1 MIPNRYFIFSIVA
14 AFYSA
19 IFSYL
24 GIIVNPAFA
33 PLIFIILSI
42 GITLIL
48 AFKIPNSLGKL
59 GATPIYR
66 WILFYLIIA
75 FIWVLLPNA
84 QATQREVRLIVLSL
98 IFLFIMTLLISFD
111 DNKLTI
117 TRKAILT
124 VTIFT
129 IAGNIAEFFI
139 PDLFSSLDSGYN
151 ITGRSAGLYLNAN
164 TSGEA
169 IILGMILS
177 YSMLDKKYRTFF
189 LVASLLGVIS
199 TFSRTAIASWFVVV
213 AILSY
218 GKVIDKKN
226 IAMVLGSLVLVGIF
240 IVPFVIHYIETN
252 LEAGTVTNLMTRLN
266 FFSSKSQGLDGS
278 QQQRL
283 EVARAALENFAN
295 NPLIGAGIA
304 HTSHWEF
311 PISTHNIYLKL
322 MAEYGIIGVFLYPLL
337 ILSTVWKA
345 KNEAVA
351 IARAFSI
358 YLLIIGFTTHN
369 SLDEHHLLIAFAV
382 MANLTYH
389 SKTTNSNSPLSSNY

>member
-1 MIPNRYFIFSIVA
+1 
-14 AFYSA
+14 
-19 IFSYL
+19 
-24 GIIVNPAFA
+24 
-33 PLIFIILSI
+33 
-42 GITLIL
+42 
-48 AFKIPNSLGKL
+48 
-59 GATPIYR
+59 
-66 WILFYLIIA
+66 
-75 FIWVLLPNA
+75 
-84 QATQREVRLIVLSL
+84 
-98 IFLFIMTLLISFD
+98 MTLLISFD
-111 DNKLTI
+111 DNKLTV

-124 VTIFT
+124 ITIFT
-129 IAGNIAEFFI
+129 IAGNITEFFI
-139 PDLFSSLDSGYN
+139 PDLFSDLDSGYN

-199 TFSRTAIASWFVVV
+199 TFSRTAIASWFIVV

-240 IVPFVIHYIETN
+240 IVPFVIGYIEAN
-252 LEAGTVTNLMTRLN
+252 LEAGTVKNLMTRLN

-278 QQQRL
+278 QQHRL
-283 EVARAALENFAN
+283 EVAKAALESFAN

-337 ILSTVWKA
+337 ILSTIWKA
-345 KNEAVA
+345 KNEVIA

-382 MANLTYH
+382 MANLTYR
-389 SKTTNSNSPLSSNY
+389 SKITNSHSPLSSNY

>member
-1 MIPNRYFIFSIVA
+1 MIPNKYFIFSIVA
-14 AFYSA
+14 AFYSG

-42 GITLIL
+42 GITLII

-59 GATPIYR
+59 GSTPIYR

-111 DNKLTI
+111 DNKLTV

-124 VTIFT
+124 ITIFT
-129 IAGNIAEFFI
+129 IAGNITEFFI
-139 PDLFSSLDSGYN
+139 PDLFSDLDSGYN

-199 TFSRTAIASWFVVV
+199 TFSRTAIASWFIVV

-240 IVPFVIHYIETN
+240 IVPFVIGYIEAN
-252 LEAGTVTNLMTRLN
+252 LEAGTVKNLMTRLN

-278 QQQRL
+278 QQHRL
-283 EVARAALENFAN
+283 EVAKAALESFAN

-322 MAEYGIIGVFLYPLL
+322 MAEYGIVGVFIYPLL

-345 KNEAVA
+345 RSEVIA
-351 IARAFSI
+351 IARAFFI
-358 YLLIIGFTTHN
+358 YMFIIGFTTHN
-369 SLDEHHLLIAFAV
+369 SLDAHHLLIAFAV
-382 MANLTYH
+382 MTNLTYH
-389 SKTTNSNSPLSSNY
+389 SRTISSHSPISSRY

>member
-1 MIPNRYFIFSIVA
+1 
-14 AFYSA
+14 
-19 IFSYL
+19 
-24 GIIVNPAFA
+24 
-33 PLIFIILSI
+33 
-42 GITLIL
+42 
-48 AFKIPNSLGKL
+48 
-59 GATPIYR
+59 
-66 WILFYLIIA
+66 
-75 FIWVLLPNA
+75 
-84 QATQREVRLIVLSL
+84 
-98 IFLFIMTLLISFD
+98 MTLLISFD